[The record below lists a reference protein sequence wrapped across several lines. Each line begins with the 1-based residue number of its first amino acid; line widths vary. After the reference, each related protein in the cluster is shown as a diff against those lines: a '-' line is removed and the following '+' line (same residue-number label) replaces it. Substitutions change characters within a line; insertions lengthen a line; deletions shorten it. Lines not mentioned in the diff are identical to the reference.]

1 MTLQPEAG
9 EVPSVDEVASTLDR
23 LVRTCLDGEN
33 GFRTAAADISD
44 VNLRR
49 LFESYAQQRAEF
61 AAELQQELT
70 RLGHKPPDS
79 GHASAALHRGLM
91 EVKAAV
97 SGRDE
102 GTIISECERG
112 EDVALEA
119 YQAAL
124 GASLPDELRG
134 IVERQ
139 LLRIKEAHDQVRSLE
154 RAHDRHT

>member
-1 MTLQPEAG
+1 
-9 EVPSVDEVASTLDR
+9 VDAVASTLDR

-33 GFRTAAADISD
+33 GFRTAAADIGD
-44 VNLRR
+44 VNLGR

-61 AAELQQELT
+61 AAELQQELR
-70 RLGHKPPDS
+70 RLGRDPS
-79 GHASAALHRGLM
+79 ETGHTAAALHRGLM

-97 SGRDE
+97 TGRDE

-124 GASLPDELRG
+124 GAVLPDELRS

-139 LLRIKEAHDQVRSLE
+139 FVRIKEAHDQVRSLE